1 MNESPFVVGQFPSG
15 RIDIDDTNRPLEGY
29 QKRLVKEYRQLTK
42 RMKKL
47 RTVLVRIS
55 AARSME
61 KDDSEYLDFELN
73 VPSEMLVEQYDAMV
87 KYHEILEMRMV
98 IMGVPIPE

>member
-1 MNESPFVVGQFPSG
+1 MNEAPFVDIF
-15 RIDIDDTNRPLEGY
+15 DIDDTNRPLEGY

-55 AARSME
+55 AARRME
-61 KDDSEYLDFELN
+61 KDDSEFLDFELN
-73 VPSEMLVEQYDAMV
+73 VPSEILVEQYDAMV
-87 KYHEILEMRMV
+87 KYHDILEMSMV
-98 IMGVPIPE
+98 IMGISIPE

>member
-1 MNESPFVVGQFPSG
+1 MNDTPFVGIF
-15 RIDIDDTNRPLEGY
+15 DIDDTDRPLAGY

-55 AARSME
+55 AARNME

-87 KYHEILEMRMV
+87 KYHDILEMRMV

>member
-1 MNESPFVVGQFPSG
+1 MNEAPFVGIF
-15 RIDIDDTNRPLEGY
+15 DIDDTDRPLEGY

-61 KDDSEYLDFELN
+61 KDDSEYLNFELN

-98 IMGVPIPE
+98 IMGIPIPE

>member
-1 MNESPFVVGQFPSG
+1 MFVEMSNS
-15 RIDIDDTNRPLEGY
+15 DATNQSFAGY
-29 QKRLVKEYRQLTK
+29 RNRLIKEYRQLTK

-61 KDDSEYLDFELN
+61 KDDSEYLDFTLN
-73 VPSEMLVEQYDAMV
+73 VPSEMLVEQYEAMV
-87 KYHEILEMRMV
+87 KYHDILEMRMV
-98 IMGVPIPE
+98 IMGISIPE

>member
-1 MNESPFVVGQFPSG
+1 MNDVPFVGTF
-15 RIDIDDTNRPLEGY
+15 DIDDTDRPLEGY
-29 QKRLVKEYRQLTK
+29 QKRLIKEYRQLTK

-55 AARSME
+55 AARNME
-61 KDDSEYLDFELN
+61 KDDSEYLDFELD

-98 IMGVPIPE
+98 IMGIPFPE

>member
-1 MNESPFVVGQFPSG
+1 
-15 RIDIDDTNRPLEGY
+15 
-29 QKRLVKEYRQLTK
+29 
-42 RMKKL
+42 MKKL

-61 KDDSEYLDFELN
+61 KDDSEYLNFELD

-98 IMGVPIPE
+98 IMGIPIPE

>member
-1 MNESPFVVGQFPSG
+1 MNETPFVGIF
-15 RIDIDDTNRPLEGY
+15 DIDDTDQPLEGY
-29 QKRLVKEYRQLTK
+29 QKRLVKEYCQLTK

-61 KDDSEYLDFELN
+61 QDDSEYLDFELN
-73 VPSEMLVEQYDAMV
+73 VPSEMLIEQYDAMT
-87 KYHEILEMRMV
+87 KYHDILEMRMV
-98 IMGVPIPE
+98 IMGISIPE

>member
-1 MNESPFVVGQFPSG
+1 MNEAPFVGIF
-15 RIDIDDTNRPLEGY
+15 DIDDTDRLLEGY

-87 KYHEILEMRMV
+87 KYHDILEMRMV
-98 IMGVPIPE
+98 IMGIPIPE

>member
-1 MNESPFVVGQFPSG
+1 MNDVPFVGIF
-15 RIDIDDTNRPLEGY
+15 DIDDTDQPLEGY

-61 KDDSEYLDFELN
+61 KDDSEYLDFELD

-87 KYHEILEMRMV
+87 KYHDILEMRMV

>member
-1 MNESPFVVGQFPSG
+1 MNEAPFVGTF
-15 RIDIDDTNRPLEGY
+15 DIDDTDRPLEGY
-29 QKRLVKEYRQLTK
+29 QKRLVEEYCQLTK

-61 KDDSEYLDFELN
+61 KDDSEFLDFELD
-73 VPSEMLVEQYDAMV
+73 VPSEMLVEQYYAMV
-87 KYHEILEMRMV
+87 KYHDILGMRMV
-98 IMGVPIPE
+98 IMGISIPE

>member
-1 MNESPFVVGQFPSG
+1 MNNVPFVGIF
-15 RIDIDDTNRPLEGY
+15 DIDDTDRPLKGY
-29 QKRLVKEYRQLTK
+29 QKRLIKEYRQLTK

-61 KDDSEYLDFELN
+61 KDDSEYLDFELD
-73 VPSEMLVEQYDAMV
+73 VPSEMLIEQYDTMV
-87 KYHEILEMRMV
+87 KYHDILEMRMV
-98 IMGVPIPE
+98 IMGIPIPE

>member
-1 MNESPFVVGQFPSG
+1 MNEAPFVGIF
-15 RIDIDDTNRPLEGY
+15 DNDDTDRPFEGY

-61 KDDSEYLDFELN
+61 KDDSEYLDFELTI
-73 VPSEMLVEQYDAMV
+73 PSEMLIEQYDTMV
-87 KYHEILEMRMV
+87 KYHDILEMRMV
-98 IMGVPIPE
+98 IMGIPIPE

>member
-1 MNESPFVVGQFPSG
+1 MNEAPFVGIFG
-15 RIDIDDTNRPLEGY
+15 IDDTDRPLEGY

-87 KYHEILEMRMV
+87 KYHDILEMRMV
-98 IMGVPIPE
+98 IMGIPIPE

>member
-1 MNESPFVVGQFPSG
+1 MNEAPFVGIF
-15 RIDIDDTNRPLEGY
+15 DIDDTDQPLAGY

-73 VPSEMLVEQYDAMV
+73 VPSEMLIEQYDAMV
-87 KYHEILEMRMV
+87 KCHDILEMRMV
-98 IMGVPIPE
+98 IMGIPIPE

>member
-1 MNESPFVVGQFPSG
+1 MNEESFIGLF
-15 RIDIDDTNRPLEGY
+15 DIDDVDRPLEGY
-29 QKRLVKEYRQLTK
+29 QKCLVKEYRQLTK

-61 KDDSEYLDFELN
+61 KDDSEYLDFTLN
-73 VPSEMLVEQYDAMV
+73 VPSEMLIEQYEAMT
-87 KYHEILEMRMV
+87 KYHDILEMRMV
-98 IMGVPIPE
+98 IMGIPIPE

>member
-1 MNESPFVVGQFPSG
+1 MFAEMSN
-15 RIDIDDTNRPLEGY
+15 IDDDEMSNSDATDQPLAGYRNRLI
-29 QKRLVKEYRQLTK
+29 KEYRQLTK

-61 KDDSEYLDFELN
+61 KDDSEFLDFELD
-73 VPSEMLVEQYDAMV
+73 VPSEMLVEQYEAMV
-87 KYHEILEMRMV
+87 KYHDILEMRMV